1 MNFEQKREIIDAD
14 PETGTYRATYA
25 YPSDP
30 PSIAIVH
37 ALMEV
42 TEKDVT
48 DFEPLYN
55 ISGVDPDA
63 LDEIFRP
70 STNDAGRDCRVSFQ
84 YYDYEIIVRSHG
96 RIVIQS
102 GDQQD

>member
-1 MNFEQKREIIDAD
+1 
-14 PETGTYRATYA
+14 
-25 YPSDP
+25 
-30 PSIAIVH
+30 
-37 ALMEV
+37 MEV

-70 STNDAGRDCRVSFQ
+70 STNDAGRDCRVTFQ